1 MEKEGI
7 EAAKEAYYK
16 WSIEQSNDFNFGPQ
30 ELNSRGY
37 KYIRNDEINK
47 AINVFLF
54 NIELYADNSNV
65 YTSLAEAYMLN
76 GDNKRAIIYYKKS
89 LELDPCNIKSI
100 EMLEKLNPNRLK
112 YGIMKDERTN
122 INNLKSL
129 HRGIYQPA

>member
-1 MEKEGI
+1 MEAELVKSTITEKDKGLSDIGTYEVKGGRSVQKEPI
-7 EAAKEAYYK
+7 YQF
-16 WSIEQSNDFNFGPQ
+16 IPT
-30 ELNSRGY
+30 
-37 KYIRNDEINK
+37 
-47 AINVFLF
+47 
-54 NIELYADNSNV
+54 DNSNV